1 MNPVETVPLLIVVLL
16 LVAAGGAE
24 PDRMAINFDGDQS
37 IERIDDT
44 LVVAGGTSTVSAEAA
59 VTGDIYVIGGTARVH
74 GDVAGDVTV
83 LAGNLSIAETASVSG
98 TVRTVSGETSIADDA
113 TVGEV
118 SGFEPPATAGSPA
131 QRVGTLLI
139 QFVSLGLVALW
150 LVRRHPDL
158 LANIGHA
165 ITHHPLVSGVT
176 GSLAAVTLLVLFVYM
191 AFTLLLIP
199 VSVVGLIAEL
209 LVVLYGQ
216 IVFGYLIGQ
225 RLPIDRTDFATVAG
239 IGVFLAFVEALGAV
253 PYLGG
258 AVQLGLLAIGFGAVL
273 NTYFGLQRFEPVR
286 IPGGDG

>member
-1 MNPVETVPLLIVVLL
+1 MNPVETIPLLIVVLL

-24 PDRMAINFDGDQS
+24 PDRMAINFDGDNE
-37 IERIDDT
+37 IDRIDDT
-44 LVVAGGTSTVSAEAA
+44 LVVAGGTSTVSAESA
-59 VTGDIYVIGGTARVH
+59 VTGDIYVIGGTTRVN
-74 GDVAGDVTV
+74 GGVDGDVTV
-83 LAGNLSIAETASVSG
+83 LAGNLSIADTASLSG
-98 TVRTVSGETSIADDA
+98 TVRTVSGETSIADGA

-118 SGFEPPATAGSPA
+118 AGFEPPATSGSPA
-131 QRVGTLLI
+131 QRVGTLLL
-139 QFVSLGLVALW
+139 QFVSLGVVGLW
-150 LVRRHPDL
+150 LVQRHPHL

-209 LVVLYGQ
+209 LIVLYGQ
-216 IVFGYLIGQ
+216 IVFGYLIGR
-225 RLPIDRTDFATVAG
+225 RLPFARTDFATVVG
-239 IGVFLAFVEALGAV
+239 IGLFLLLVEALGAV

-273 NTYFGLQRFEPVR
+273 NTYFGLRRFEPAE
-286 IPGGDG
+286 ITGASG